1 MNVWFCTVPRKEY
14 RLSESGMRKSS
25 EANKESDCMMESTS
39 PAGQSASVLVFENGR
54 AAGVWIV
61 PIGAVALAAVVMANS
76 AVRSMPGSSGA
87 VVACLLMASM
97 FSIIASRRWIA
108 EIDLRARTLRISR
121 RSFGRWT
128 KTSVHCSL
136 DQCRRLGRIEYE
148 TDGHLSYGVYVEL
161 TDGTRH
167 AIPLRDST
175 LQEAGRVA
183 SQISDLTAI
192 SRLDVRF

>member
-1 MNVWFCTVPRKEY
+1 
-14 RLSESGMRKSS
+14 
-25 EANKESDCMMESTS
+25 MENTS

-61 PIGAVALAAVVMANS
+61 PIGAVAFAAVVMTNS
-76 AVRSMPGSSGA
+76 AAWSTPESSGV
-87 VVACLLMASM
+87 VVACLLIASL
-97 FSIIASRRWIA
+97 FSIVASSRRIA
-108 EIDLRARTLRISR
+108 EIDLRARTLRVSR

-128 KTSVHCSL
+128 KASVHCSL

-175 LQEAGRVA
+175 FQEAGRVA

-192 SRLDVRF
+192 PRLDARF

>member
-1 MNVWFCTVPRKEY
+1 
-14 RLSESGMRKSS
+14 
-25 EANKESDCMMESTS
+25 MENTS

-61 PIGAVALAAVVMANS
+61 PIGAVAFAAVVMTNS
-76 AVRSMPGSSGA
+76 AAWSTPESSGV
-87 VVACLLMASM
+87 VVACLLIASL
-97 FSIIASRRWIA
+97 FSIIASSRWIA

-167 AIPLRDST
+167 AIPLGDST
-175 LQEAGRVA
+175 FQEAGRVA

-192 SRLDVRF
+192 PRLDARF

>member
-1 MNVWFCTVPRKEY
+1 M
-14 RLSESGMRKSS
+14 
-25 EANKESDCMMESTS
+25 
-39 PAGQSASVLVFENGR
+39 AGSAAS
-54 AAGVWIV
+54 
-61 PIGAVALAAVVMANS
+61 
-76 AVRSMPGSSGA
+76 SMPGSSGA
-87 VVACLLMASM
+87 AIACLLLAFM
-97 FSIIASRRWIA
+97 FSLVATRRWIA

-167 AIPLRDST
+167 AIPLKDST

-183 SQISDLTAI
+183 SQLSDLTEI
-192 SRLDVRF
+192 PRLDTRF